1 MAAATRRR
9 GNLPADTTSFVGRKH
24 DVAEVKRLLG
34 KARLVTLTGVG
45 GVGKTRLAVVTAA
58 GLQRAFD
65 DGVWLVELAGLQA
78 PALIAHT
85 MLESLGVHD
94 DTGRSQATV
103 LAEHL

>member
-65 DGVWLVELAGLQA
+65 ANVRGAVELNDDGLLVQRRGPVSLL
-78 PALIAHT
+78 PA
-85 MLESLGVHD
+85 SP
-94 DTGRSQATV
+94 
-103 LAEHL
+103 